1 MNICINKLLAASKKM
16 DPKLK
21 QWLWFAGL
29 WLFGL
34 VSVVLITLPIKLLI
48 KICK

>member
-1 MNICINKLLAASKKM
+1 MNICIRLIAKSQQI
-16 DPKLK
+16 DIKLK

-29 WLFGL
+29 WFLGL
-34 VSVVLITLPIKLLI
+34 GSIILITLPIKLLI